1 MLERDMLAP
10 HGLAKWAAIDP
21 DQIALEHVDGQSLT
35 YAELD
40 RDGRTWASALQR
52 IGVGVGTHVATL
64 LPNIFDAH
72 RTMLGL
78 GVAARGRD
86 PTQHRVHRADARVHA
101 RVLGHRGARHH
112 DARSSIRSSRSRRDS
127 PRSAPSS

>member
-35 YAELD
+35 YAALD
-40 RDGRTWASALQR
+40 QEGRTWASALQR

-64 LPNIFDAH
+64 LPNTFDAH
-72 RTMLGL
+72 RTMDG
-78 GVAARGRD
+78 
-86 PTQHRVHRADARVHA
+86 T
-101 RVLGHRGARHH
+101 RGAW
-112 DARSSIRSSRSRRDS
+112 IM
-127 PRSAPSS
+127 